1 MEKYT
6 IGDGIA
12 IDRHRPSPLDDDVQT
27 MDYIQSTTAVSVL
40 SHRIVIPNH
49 ADHLSSPPTVNTSSS
64 DYRISNFDHASER
77 DNTVEDDDEVNPM
90 NQAPAVHDD
99 VENENEDDNE
109 QETERAATYD
119 EKMHDED
126 DDDEDSKIID
136 ELSSYHDK
144 EDDVYDDGDMHY
156 FAIST

>member
-1 MEKYT
+1 M
-6 IGDGIA
+6 
-12 IDRHRPSPLDDDVQT
+12 
-27 MDYIQSTTAVSVL
+27 
-40 SHRIVIPNH
+40 
-49 ADHLSSPPTVNTSSS
+49 NTSSS
-64 DYRISNFDHASER
+64 DYSISNFDHASER
-77 DNTVEDDDEVNPM
+77 DNNVEDDDEVNPM